1 MIVDDFNLSIARSV
15 EYYDTGSKYLIT
27 ATASVTSNSD
37 PDSVR
42 LDHNVFVKSVEDSS
56 FQRVAG
62 ASDLGLLRSSIESAR
77 ASSHVEY
84 RDAVLT
90 LEFEDIDTAVAAIPV
105 IRDRVNTSVSNYIE
119 YFREFK
125 SDSSTLPIDYAL
137 PLPSGADREQQLI
150 DSYRGAR
157 DARTQADLAVQ
168 ESQTSLGSSSYKAD
182 FLANLL
188 STATPANTNL
198 QASSVSHA
206 QAHAA
211 LVAGATGL
219 SAAYQA
225 LVSGASESTS
235 AEGVVTY
242 TLSDPLFSQL
252 KNALLLAQDSVVPQS
267 EASRDAIAAAAA
279 AMTSV
284 HSQIDTEKLGADNS
298 AASLSAA
305 LEAAVA
311 ESSALQTLESRAL
324 EELST
329 FCPEIDPNSI

>member
-1 MIVDDFNLSIARSV
+1 MIVDDFNLRVSRSV
-15 EYYDTGSKYLIT
+15 KYYDTGSKYLIT
-27 ATASVTSNSD
+27 ATASVSPSQDT
-37 PDSVR
+37 DSVR
-42 LDHNVFVKSVEDSS
+42 LDHNVFVKSVEGSS

-62 ASDLGLLRSSIESAR
+62 ASDLGLLRSSLESAIS
-77 ASSHVEY
+77 SSHTEY

-90 LEFEDIDTAVAAIPV
+90 LEFDDIDTAVAAIPV

-137 PLPSGADREQQLI
+137 PLPSGEDREQQLI
-150 DSYRGAR
+150 DTYRGAR
-157 DARTQADLAVQ
+157 DARAQADASVQ

-188 STATPANTNL
+188 STAMPANTNL

-211 LVAGATGL
+211 LVAGSTGL
-219 SAAYQA
+219 FAAYQA

-235 AEGVVTY
+235 AGGIVTY
-242 TLSDPLFSQL
+242 TLSDTLFSQL

-267 EASRDAIAAAAA
+267 EASRDAISAAAAA
-279 AMTSV
+279 ITSV
-284 HSQIDTEKLGADNS
+284 YSQLDTQKLGADNS
-298 AASLSAA
+298 AASLSVA

-311 ESSALQTLESRAL
+311 ESSALQALESRAL
-324 EELST
+324 EELYT
-329 FCPEIDPNSI
+329 YCPKIDPNSV